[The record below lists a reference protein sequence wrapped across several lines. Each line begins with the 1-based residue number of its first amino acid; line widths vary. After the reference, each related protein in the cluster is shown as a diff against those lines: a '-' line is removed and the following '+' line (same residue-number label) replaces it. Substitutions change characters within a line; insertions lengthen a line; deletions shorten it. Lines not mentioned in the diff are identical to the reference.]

1 MSLTKSERRNL
12 QLYERYR
19 DAPPTLWGLIKLNL
33 LRYLVSALLVF
44 LLYQI
49 APGAGLESLALIVI
63 GLFIGSLVR
72 ELAHFWRFVRF
83 WPTQSAVMD
92 WQRVED
98 LLVS

>member
-1 MSLTKSERRNL
+1 MSLTKSVRKNL

-19 DAPPTLWGLIKLNL
+19 DTPPTFWSLIKLNL
-33 LRYLVSALLVF
+33 LRYLGSALLVF

-49 APGAGLESLALIVI
+49 APSAVLESLALIVI
-63 GLFIGSLVR
+63 GLFVGSLVR
-72 ELAHFWRFVRF
+72 DLSHFCRFVRF
-83 WPTQSAVMD
+83 WPTQSAIMD